1 MYGGELC
8 LLLQTKAVTTAAL
21 AMELHYQQWKI
32 SREESVIK
40 KKKWSKTWKG
50 LPGKEWKNSKGL
62 SVVQKDF
69 AIPSK

>member
-8 LLLQTKAVTTAAL
+8 PLLQTKAVTVAAL
-21 AMELHYQQWKI
+21 AAMEDFKRKI
-32 SREESVIK
+32 SHQE
-40 KKKWSKTWKG
+40 KKWPKTWKG

-69 AIPSK
+69 AILSK